1 MRRHPRRSQLA
12 LRPEGLRQ
20 ANELDA
26 IVANTELT
34 LISVVQGVA
43 LYFLADNARSVLAG
57 PNWELMPHVVSAF
70 LIVIAVWSRSLI
82 HAFTTIRWPLNLGHT
97 WLYFLVAVVE
107 AALFAQTADSL
118 GWWRLSSVLGGLV
131 WFMFFVERRLYVDRR
146 ADSSGAVG
154 KQLLDLLEAE
164 HLLNLRVLAPAL
176 TVAFGG
182 VFAARVWWP
191 TQTQSWVVAFDVAQ
205 MIGLA
210 AYVFHV
216 QRLYRSVKD
225 LIVEARTE
233 WQSPPAN

>member
-1 MRRHPRRSQLA
+1 MRRNPRRSA

-20 ANELDA
+20 AHELDS

-43 LYFLADNARSVLAG
+43 LYFLADNARPVIAG
-57 PNWELMPHVVSAF
+57 LKWELMPHVVSAF
-70 LIVIAVWSRSLI
+70 FIVIAIWSRSLI
-82 HAFTTIRWPLNLGHT
+82 HAFTTIRWPLNLVHT

-107 AALFAQTADSL
+107 AALFAQTSDSF
-118 GWWRLSSVLGGLV
+118 GWWRLSLVLAVLV
-131 WFMFFVERRLYVDRR
+131 STMFFIERRLYVDRR

-164 HLLNLRVLAPAL
+164 HMFNLRVLGPAMAL
-176 TVAFGG
+176 AYGAI
-182 VFAARVWWP
+182 FASRLWWP
-191 TQTQSWVVAFDVAQ
+191 AQTQGWVFAFDVAQ
-205 MIGLA
+205 AVGLA
-210 AYVFHV
+210 GYVFHV

-233 WQSPPAN
+233 WQSPPAS

>member
-1 MRRHPRRSQLA
+1 MRRHSRRSA

-20 ANELDA
+20 AHELDS

-107 AALFAQTADSL
+107 AALFSQTSDSL
-118 GWWRLSSVLGGLV
+118 GWWRLSLVLAVLV
-131 WFMFFVERRLYVDRR
+131 SMMFFIERRLYVDRR

-154 KQLLDLLEAE
+154 KRLLDLLETE
-164 HLLNLRVLAPAL
+164 HLFNLRVLGPAMA
-176 TVAFGG
+176 VAYGA
-182 VFAARVWWP
+182 VFAARLWWP
-191 TQTQSWVVAFDVAQ
+191 VQTQGWMFTFDVAQ
-205 MIGLA
+205 AVGLA
-210 AYVFHV
+210 LYVFHV

-233 WQSPPAN
+233 WQSPPAS

>member
-1 MRRHPRRSQLA
+1 MRRNPRRSA

-20 ANELDA
+20 AHELDS

-107 AALFAQTADSL
+107 AALFAQTADPL
-118 GWWRLSSVLGGLV
+118 GWWRLSAVLGVLV
-131 WFMFFVERRLYVDRR
+131 CVMFFVERRLYVDRR
-146 ADSSGAVG
+146 ADSSGAIG

-164 HLLNLRVLAPAL
+164 HMLNLRLLAPAMAL
-176 TVAFGG
+176 AFGG
-182 VFAARVWWP
+182 VFAARLWWP
-191 TQTQSWVVAFDVAQ
+191 EQTQGWAFAFDVAQ
-205 MIGLA
+205 AVGLA
-210 AYVFHV
+210 GYVFHV

-233 WQSPPAN
+233 WQSPPAS